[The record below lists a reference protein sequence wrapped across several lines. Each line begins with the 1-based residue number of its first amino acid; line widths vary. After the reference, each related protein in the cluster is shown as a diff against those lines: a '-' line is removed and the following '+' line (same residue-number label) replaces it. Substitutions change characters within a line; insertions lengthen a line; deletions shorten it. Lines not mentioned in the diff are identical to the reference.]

1 MTEHVNHSANDSAN
15 DPVFIA
21 EQEHLSK
28 TYQTLVSMQKSIV
41 ARMEKTA
48 ATAENYKRTM
58 ADEATSNFASEGEA
72 QETYIE
78 YANLNS
84 VIDALNQSQQVDAEK
99 LSNIELLKP
108 QPYFAKVSLQFKPN
122 TNPKDIYIGNA
133 GISDDSYH
141 RLIVDWRSPVA
152 EVYYNQSNGPTSYE
166 ANGRTIKCDLKLRRQ
181 FDLSEDTL
189 NAYFDTTV
197 AIQDELLLR
206 SLSQQRTS
214 QMSAITT
221 TIQKEQNE
229 VIRHEDV
236 PALLVNGIAGSG
248 KTSVLLQRIAYLFY
262 QNRDSLNPEQ
272 VYLITPNPVFRSYID
287 NVLPDMG
294 EKNPH
299 ILTWKEFADYV
310 VPEGRVFNRIHT
322 SLDVLKRIDEAIKDL
337 KFTENDFRDITLKG
351 VTLISANQINKIA
364 NRYKKVP
371 AGPRLITLIREEL
384 EDRFESR
391 LGQMAGTAQFQ
402 DEVSALNYNQQL
414 ALFGEPA
421 QMDTEEQAKSYTLTY
436 LNYRFGEA
444 RTTIQLNHW
453 VRVDRIAKRL
463 LSIDNLS
470 FMEWLYMKIA
480 CTGLCNDEAR
490 FVMIDEVQDYSP
502 AQLAIMARYYQR
514 AHFLLLGD
522 ENQAIGNQTSTFN
535 EVKEVFETY
544 RGSIEECFLMTSYRS
559 TPAITELFAQLAQNN
574 SGMSISS
581 VQRSDKEPEITVFA
595 NETDLENNLERLLKE
610 NHQATGLTAIIVNDN
625 NELTTM
631 WSKLQKIVP
640 ADQLYFIT
648 DGSTLPDHGVLLIDL
663 SLAKGL
669 EFDNVIIPDADP
681 QTYPNND
688 LARRQLYTAISRATN
703 TVSLLA
709 YQKLTSLLEGVN
721 PQ

>member
-84 VIDALNQSQQVDAEK
+84 VIDTLNQSQQVDAEK

-181 FDLSEDTL
+181 FDLSENTL

-262 QNRDSLNPEQ
+262 QNRDTLNPEQ

-490 FVMIDEVQDYSP
+490 FRRSSG
-502 AQLAIMARYYQR
+502 
-514 AHFLLLGD
+514 LLSSSACNHGPLLP
-522 ENQAIGNQTSTFN
+522 
-535 EVKEVFETY
+535 K
-544 RGSIEECFLMTSYRS
+544 GSF
-559 TPAITELFAQLAQNN
+559 P
-574 SGMSISS
+574 SS
-581 VQRSDKEPEITVFA
+581 
-595 NETDLENNLERLLKE
+595 
-610 NHQATGLTAIIVNDN
+610 
-625 NELTTM
+625 
-631 WSKLQKIVP
+631 
-640 ADQLYFIT
+640 
-648 DGSTLPDHGVLLIDL
+648 
-663 SLAKGL
+663 
-669 EFDNVIIPDADP
+669 
-681 QTYPNND
+681 
-688 LARRQLYTAISRATN
+688 RR
-703 TVSLLA
+703 
-709 YQKLTSLLEGVN
+709 
-721 PQ
+721 

>member
-1 MTEHVNHSANDSAN
+1 MTDNVKEPETTLAD
-15 DPVFIA
+15 DPVFAA
-21 EQEHLSK
+21 EQAHLSK
-28 TYQTLVSMQKSIV
+28 TYETLLSMQDAVV
-41 ARMEKTA
+41 ARMQKTA
-48 ATAENYKRTM
+48 ATAEDYKRSM

-108 QPYFAKVSLQFKPN
+108 QPYFAKVALQFKPGAE
-122 TNPKDIYIGNA
+122 PKEVYIGNA

-152 EVYYNQSNGPTSYE
+152 EVYYNQSNGPTSYK
-166 ANGRTIKCDLKLRRQ
+166 ANGRTISCDLKLRRQ
-181 FDLSEDTL
+181 FDITEDTL
-189 NAYFDTTV
+189 HAYFDTTV

-262 QNRDSLNPEQ
+262 QNRESLNPEQ

-299 ILTWKEFADYV
+299 ILTWAEFADYV
-310 VPEGRVFNRIHT
+310 VPEGRVFDHFHT
-322 SLDVLKRIDEAIKDL
+322 SMDVLEHIDAALADL
-337 KFTENDFRDITLKG
+337 KFTEKDFRDITLQG

-364 NRYKKVP
+364 ARYKNVP

-391 LGQMAGTAQFQ
+391 LGQMAGVTQFQ
-402 DEVSALNYNQQL
+402 DEVSALSYNQQL

-421 QMDTEEQAKSYTLTY
+421 LMDTEEQAKSYTLTY

-444 RTTIQLNHW
+444 RNTIRLNHW

-470 FMEWLYMKIA
+470 FLEWLYMKVA

-502 AQLAIMARYYQR
+502 TQLAVLARYYQR

-522 ENQAIGNQTSTFN
+522 ENQAIGRHTSTFE
-535 EVKEVFETY
+535 EVRHVFETY
-544 RGSIEECFLMTSYRS
+544 RGSLEECFLMTSYRS
-559 TPAITELFAQLAQNN
+559 TPAITKLFARLAQNN
-574 SGMSISS
+574 TSMSISS
-581 VQRSDKEPEITVFA
+581 VQRSDKEPELVVYH
-595 NETDLENNLERLLKE
+595 NEEELQETLARLIQE
-610 NHQATGLTAIIVNDN
+610 NHQSQGLTAVVVNN
-625 NELTTM
+625 NEELTDM
-631 WSKLQKIVP
+631 WNTLQTLVP
-640 ADQLYFIT
+640 HDQLYFIT
-648 DGSTLPDHGVLLIDL
+648 DGSTLPEHGVLLIDL
-663 SLAKGL
+663 MLAKGL
-669 EFDNVIIPDADP
+669 EFDNVIIPDADVT
-681 QTYPNND
+681 TYPETD

-709 YQKLTSLLEGVN
+709 EKEFTPLLA
-721 PQ
+721 

>member
-1 MTEHVNHSANDSAN
+1 MTDNVKEPETTLAD
-15 DPVFIA
+15 DPVFAA
-21 EQEHLSK
+21 EQDHLSK
-28 TYQTLVSMQKSIV
+28 TYETLLSMQDAVV
-41 ARMEKTA
+41 ARMQKTA
-48 ATAENYKRTM
+48 ATAEDYKRSM

-108 QPYFAKVSLQFKPN
+108 QPYFAKVALQFKPGAE
-122 TNPKDIYIGNA
+122 PKEVYIGNA

-152 EVYYNQSNGPTSYE
+152 EVYYNQSNGPTSYK
-166 ANGRTIKCDLKLRRQ
+166 ANGRTISCDLKLRRQ
-181 FDLSEDTL
+181 FDITEDTL
-189 NAYFDTTV
+189 HAYFDTTV

-262 QNRDSLNPEQ
+262 QNRESLNPEQ

-299 ILTWKEFADYV
+299 ILTWAEFADYV
-310 VPEGRVFNRIHT
+310 VPEGRVFDHFHT
-322 SLDVLKRIDEAIKDL
+322 SMDVLEHIDAALADL
-337 KFTENDFRDITLKG
+337 KFTEKDFRDITLQG

-364 NRYKKVP
+364 ARYKNVP

-391 LGQMAGTAQFQ
+391 LGQMAGVTQFQ
-402 DEVSALNYNQQL
+402 DEVSALSYNQQL

-421 QMDTEEQAKSYTLTY
+421 LMDTEEQAKSYTLTY

-444 RTTIQLNHW
+444 RTTIRLNHW

-470 FMEWLYMKIA
+470 FLEWLYMKVA

-502 AQLAIMARYYQR
+502 AQLAVLARYYQR

-522 ENQAIGNQTSTFN
+522 ENQAIGRHTSTFE
-535 EVKEVFETY
+535 EVRHVFETY
-544 RGSIEECFLMTSYRS
+544 RGSLEECFLMTSYRS
-559 TPAITELFAQLAQNN
+559 TPAITKLFARLAQNN
-574 SGMSISS
+574 TSMSISS
-581 VQRSDKEPEITVFA
+581 VQRSDKEPELVVYH
-595 NETDLENNLERLLKE
+595 NEEELQETLARLIQE
-610 NHQATGLTAIIVNDN
+610 NHQSQGLTAVIVNN
-625 NELTTM
+625 NEELTDM
-631 WSKLQKIVP
+631 WNTLQTLVP
-640 ADQLYFIT
+640 HDQLYFIT
-648 DGSTLPDHGVLLIDL
+648 DGSTLPEHGVLLIDL
-663 SLAKGL
+663 MLAKGL
-669 EFDNVIIPDADP
+669 EFDNVIIPDADVT
-681 QTYPNND
+681 TYPETD

-709 YQKLTSLLEGVN
+709 EKEFTPLLA
-721 PQ
+721 

>member
-1 MTEHVNHSANDSAN
+1 MTDNVKEPEITLAD
-15 DPVFIA
+15 DPVFAA
-21 EQEHLSK
+21 EQAHLSK
-28 TYQTLVSMQKSIV
+28 TYETLLSMQDAVV
-41 ARMEKTA
+41 ARMQKTA
-48 ATAENYKRTM
+48 ATAEDYKRSM

-108 QPYFAKVSLQFKPN
+108 QPYFAKVALQFKPGAE
-122 TNPKDIYIGNA
+122 PKEVYIGNA

-152 EVYYNQSNGPTSYE
+152 EVYYNQSNGPTSYK
-166 ANGRTIKCDLKLRRQ
+166 ANGRTISCDLKLRRQ
-181 FDLSEDTL
+181 FDITEDTL
-189 NAYFDTTV
+189 HAYFDTTV

-262 QNRDSLNPEQ
+262 QNRESLNPEQ

-299 ILTWKEFADYV
+299 ILTWAEFADYV
-310 VPEGRVFNRIHT
+310 VPEGRVFDHFHT
-322 SLDVLKRIDEAIKDL
+322 SMDVLEHIDAALADL
-337 KFTENDFRDITLKG
+337 KFTEKDFRDITLQG

-364 NRYKKVP
+364 ARYKNVP

-391 LGQMAGTAQFQ
+391 LGQMAGVTQFQ
-402 DEVSALNYNQQL
+402 DEVSALSYNQQL

-421 QMDTEEQAKSYTLTY
+421 LMDTEEQAKSYTLTY

-444 RTTIQLNHW
+444 RNTIRLNHW

-470 FMEWLYMKIA
+470 FLEWLYMKVA

-502 AQLAIMARYYQR
+502 AQLAVLARYYQR

-522 ENQAIGNQTSTFN
+522 ENQAIGNHTSTFA
-535 EVKEVFETY
+535 EVRHVFETY
-544 RGSIEECFLMTSYRS
+544 RGSLEECFLMTSYRS
-559 TPAITELFAQLAQNN
+559 TPAITKLFARLAQNN
-574 SGMSISS
+574 TGMSISS
-581 VQRSDKEPEITVFA
+581 VQRSDKEPELVVYHSEDELR
-595 NETDLENNLERLLKE
+595 ETLTRLIQE
-610 NHQATGLTAIIVNDN
+610 NHQPQGLTAVVVNN
-625 NELTTM
+625 NEELTNM
-631 WSKLQKIVP
+631 WNTLQALVP
-640 ADQLYFIT
+640 HDQLHFIT
-648 DGSTLPDHGVLLIDL
+648 DGSTLPEHGVLLIDL
-663 SLAKGL
+663 MLAKGL
-669 EFDNVIIPDADP
+669 EFDNVIIPDADAT
-681 QTYPNND
+681 TYPATD

-709 YQKLTSLLEGVN
+709 KKELTPLLREN
-721 PQ
+721 

>member
-1 MTEHVNHSANDSAN
+1 MAEITNQPDNGSAT
-15 DPVFIA
+15 DPIFVA
-21 EQEHLSK
+21 EQNHLSK
-28 TYQTLVSMQKSIV
+28 TYETLLSMEDALV
-41 ARMEKTA
+41 ARMKKTA
-48 ATAENYKRTM
+48 ATAEDYKRTM

-99 LSNIELLKP
+99 LSHIELLKP
-108 QPYFAKVSLQFKPN
+108 QPYFAKVVLQFKPGAK
-122 TNPKDIYIGNA
+122 PKEIYIGNA

-152 EVYYNQSNGPTSYE
+152 EVYYNQSNGSTSYK
-166 ANGRTIKCDLKLRRQ
+166 ANGRTITCDLKLRRQ
-181 FDLSEDTL
+181 FDLTEDTL
-189 NAYFDTTV
+189 HAYFDTTV

-214 QMSAITT
+214 HMSAITT

-262 QNRDSLNPEQ
+262 QNRENLNPEQ

-299 ILTWKEFADYV
+299 ILTWSEFAEEL
-310 VPEGRVFNRIHT
+310 VPEGRVFDHFHT
-322 SLDVLKRIDEAIKDL
+322 SLDVLKRIDEAMNDL
-337 KFTENDFRDITLKG
+337 QFTERDFRDITLQG

-364 NRYKKVP
+364 SRYKNVP

-391 LGQMAGTAQFQ
+391 LGQMSSVTQFQ
-402 DEVSALNYNQQL
+402 DEVSALSYNQQL

-421 QMDTEEQAKSYTLTY
+421 LMDTEEQAKSYTLTY

-444 RTTIQLNHW
+444 RNTIRLNHW

-463 LSIDNLS
+463 LSIENLS
-470 FMEWLYMKIA
+470 FLEWLYMKVA

-490 FVMIDEVQDYSP
+490 FVMTDEVQDYSP
-502 AQLAIMARYYQR
+502 AQLAVMARYYHR

-522 ENQAIGNQTSTFN
+522 ENQALGTHTSTFK
-535 EVKEVFETY
+535 EVREVFETY
-544 RGSIEECFLMTSYRS
+544 RGSLEECFLMTSYRS
-559 TPAITELFAQLAQNN
+559 TPAITKLFAQLAQNN
-574 SGMSISS
+574 TGMNISS
-581 VQRSDKEPEITVFA
+581 VQRSDKEPERIICSN
-595 NETDLENNLERLLKE
+595 NEEVKTHLKDLLLE
-610 NHQATGLTAIIVNDN
+610 NHQPQGLTAIIVKSPD
-625 NELTTM
+625 ELTDM
-631 WSKLQKIVP
+631 WNLLQTIVP
-640 ADQLYFIT
+640 ADQLSFIT
-648 DGSTLPDHGVLLIDL
+648 DGSTLPEHGVLLIDL
-663 SLAKGL
+663 MLAKGL
-669 EFDNVIIPDADP
+669 EFDNVIIPDADE
-681 QTYPNND
+681 QTYPKTD

-703 TVSLLA
+703 TVSLIAQGNHTPLLA
-709 YQKLTSLLEGVN
+709 KE
-721 PQ
+721 